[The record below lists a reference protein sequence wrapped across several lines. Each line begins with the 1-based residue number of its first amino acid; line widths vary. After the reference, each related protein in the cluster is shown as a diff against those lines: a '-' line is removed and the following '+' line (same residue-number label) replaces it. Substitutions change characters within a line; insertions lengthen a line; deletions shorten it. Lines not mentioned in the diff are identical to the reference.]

1 MFTAIVEGHTGLAE
15 LLLLLAVIFCVVV
28 AFIRRASV
36 DAVLMA
42 VAVGCIAAAWLVT

>member
-1 MFTAIVEGHTGLAE
+1 MLTAIVEGHNDLAE
-15 LLLLLAVIFCVVV
+15 LLLLIAVIFCCVV

-42 VAVGCIAAAWLVT
+42 VAVGCIAAAFLVL